1 MMHFDAA
8 RVRELLPISECI
20 DSIAEAMRDF
30 SSGHCKVPPRTAFPL
45 IDGSAF
51 FAVMP
56 GSSARPLTYGA
67 KVVSLHPENP
77 RHGRPAIQGFVALF
91 DHGTGSPLAL
101 VDAAAVTA
109 LRTAAAS
116 AVATRELAPAEASTL
131 GLLGTGVQAESHLEA
146 ICAVRSIREIR
157 VWGRSA
163 HKAKDFVERHSR
175 PGRPGLKAVTSA
187 REAAECDIVCTVT
200 GAAEPVL
207 FGEWIRPGAHV
218 NLVGAHSATTREAD
232 TALIVRSRVLVDSR
246 ESARHEAGDL
256 LIPQREGAI
265 GDEHVIGEL
274 GELLLRRVQGR
285 RAPTDITVYKSLG
298 IVAQD
303 LAAAWQVWQRHLARS
318 TDID

>member
-8 RVRELLPISECI
+8 RVRELLPIAECI
-20 DSIAEAMRDF
+20 ASIAQAMRDF
-30 SSGHCKVPPRTAFPL
+30 SSGHCKAPPRTVFPL
-45 IDGSAF
+45 VDGSAF

-67 KVVSLHPENP
+67 KLVSLHPDNP
-77 RHGRPAIQGFVALF
+77 KHGRPAIQGFVALF
-91 DHGTGSPLAL
+91 DHATGVPLAL
-101 VDAAAVTA
+101 IDAAEVTA

-116 AVATRELAPAEASTL
+116 AVATRELAPADASTL
-131 GLLGTGVQAESHLEA
+131 GILGTGVQAESHLEA
-146 ICAVRSIREIR
+146 ICAVRNIREVR

-163 HKAKDFVERHSR
+163 HKAKDFAERHAR

-200 GAAEPVL
+200 GSAEPVL
-207 FGEWIRPGAHV
+207 LGEWIQPGAHI
-218 NLVGAHSATTREAD
+218 NLVGAHSAVTRESD

-246 ESARHEAGDL
+246 ESARNEAGDV

-265 GDEHVIGEL
+265 GGDHVIGEL
-274 GELLLRRVQGR
+274 GELLLGNVQGR
-285 RAPTDITVYKSLG
+285 CARSDITVYKSLG

-303 LAAAWQVWQRHLARS
+303 LAAAWQIWQRHLAQN